1 MSKDLTVILEDR
13 PGMLAELGEAMG
25 KAGINIDGMCGFLA
39 EGKGVIH
46 MLVEDAEAARSA
58 LEVAGL
64 DVREERDVL
73 MLRLGVDIIDRP
85 GQTGEIGRRLADE
98 AINVDLVYATW
109 KGDAVVGADD
119 LAKARETLGV
129 EKAARRA

>member
-58 LEVAGL
+58 LEGAGL

>member
-58 LEVAGL
+58 LEGAGL

-129 EKAARRA
+129 EKVARRA